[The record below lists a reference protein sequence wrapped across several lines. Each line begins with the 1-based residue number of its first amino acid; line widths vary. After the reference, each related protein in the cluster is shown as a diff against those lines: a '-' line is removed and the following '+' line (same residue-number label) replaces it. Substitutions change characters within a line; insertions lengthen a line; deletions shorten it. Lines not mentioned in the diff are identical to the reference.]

1 MRKPIPPL
9 YVFFFGMLFGISALY
24 CLTDISWPKAGPTVV
39 GPVVVGPAAVAPV
52 PPEAPQSLP
61 PQSLPPKPAPEPV
74 LSEAAQPIPPV
85 PAPSVTPEAT
95 APEST
100 GIPANIIPPEQ
111 VPPQEPSPPATLL
124 IPVQGVGAA
133 KLSDTFTQARA
144 DGRVHEAID
153 ILSPT
158 GTPVLAVADGRI
170 VKLFNSKPGGVTLY
184 QFDTSETYA
193 YYYAHLNGYAPGIVE
208 GKQLKRGDLIAYVG
222 STGNANPAAPHLH
235 FAIFELGPKKNWW
248 QGKAINPYPLLGGY

>member
-24 CLTDISWPKAGPTVV
+24 YLTDVRWPKAGPTVV
-39 GPVVVGPAAVAPV
+39 GPVVVGPVVAPV
-52 PPEAPQSLP
+52 LPVLPEPPEPL
-61 PQSLPPKPAPEPV
+61 LPEPV
-74 LSEAAQPIPPV
+74 LPESAQPIPP
-85 PAPSVTPEAT
+85 ATPEAADT
-95 APEST
+95 EST

-111 VPPQEPSPPATLL
+111 VPPQEPASGTLA
-124 IPVQGVGAA
+124 IPVQGIGAA
-133 KLSDTFTQARA
+133 QLSDTFSQARTE
-144 DGRVHEAID
+144 GRVHEAID

-170 VKLFNSKPGGVTLY
+170 VKLFNSKPGGLTLY

-193 YYYAHLNGYAPGIVE
+193 YYYAHLDGYAPDIVE
-208 GKQLKRGDLIAYVG
+208 GKQIKRGDLIAYVG

-235 FAIFELGPKKNWW
+235 FAVFELGPKKNWW

>member
-24 CLTDISWPKAGPTVV
+24 YLTDVRWPKAGPTVV
-39 GPVVVGPAAVAPV
+39 GPVVVGPVVAPV
-52 PPEAPQSLP
+52 LPEPPEPL
-61 PQSLPPKPAPEPV
+61 LPEPV
-74 LSEAAQPIPPV
+74 LPESAQPIPP
-85 PAPSVTPEAT
+85 ATPEAADT
-95 APEST
+95 ENT

-111 VPPQEPSPPATLL
+111 VPPQEPTSGTLV
-124 IPVQGVGAA
+124 IPVQGIGAA
-133 KLSDTFTQARA
+133 QLSDTFSQARTE
-144 DGRVHEAID
+144 GRVHEAID

-170 VKLFNSKPGGVTLY
+170 VKLFNSKPGGLTLY

-193 YYYAHLNGYAPGIVE
+193 YYYAHLDGYAPDIVE
-208 GKQLKRGDLIAYVG
+208 GKQIKRGDLIAYVG

-235 FAIFELGPKKNWW
+235 FAVFELGPKKNWW

>member
-24 CLTDISWPKAGPTVV
+24 YLTDVRWPKAGPTVV
-39 GPVVVGPAAVAPV
+39 GPVVVGPVAVAPV
-52 PPEAPQSLP
+52 LPEPPEPL
-61 PQSLPPKPAPEPV
+61 LPEPV
-74 LSEAAQPIPPV
+74 LPESAQPIPP
-85 PAPSVTPEAT
+85 ATPEAADT
-95 APEST
+95 ENT

-111 VPPQEPSPPATLL
+111 VPPQEPASGTLV
-124 IPVQGVGAA
+124 IPVQGIGAA
-133 KLSDTFTQARA
+133 QLSDTFSQARTE
-144 DGRVHEAID
+144 GRVHEAID

-170 VKLFNSKPGGVTLY
+170 VKLFNSKPGGLTLY

-193 YYYAHLNGYAPGIVE
+193 YYYAHLDGYAPDIVE
-208 GKQLKRGDLIAYVG
+208 GKQIKRGDLIAYVG

-235 FAIFELGPKKNWW
+235 FAVFELGPKKNWW